1 MAEEKAS
8 AAVAAIGT
16 VKAPEE
22 KKTTLNNRDAETS
35 SPETYTRDRVD
46 EKSFAKFWEEVETY
60 LSVPTLGLVLLESAA
75 AFHGQTEIGD
85 VTAYELAHDN
95 PYDWH
100 LKEVS
105 EAPGPLLHKVCR
117 GSEGVKLKAVLKT
130 DGFIAWR
137 VLAFWFQASSMALLT
152 TMIMSPQRAEDLGD
166 LMSMIRDY
174 EMKFDQYDI

>member
-22 KKTTLNNRDAETS
+22 KKTTLNNRDAETF
-35 SPETYTRDRVD
+35 SPETYTGDRVD

-60 LSVPTLGLVLLESAA
+60 LSVPTLGLALLESAA

-95 PYDWH
+95 PYEWH
-100 LKEVS
+100 VKEVS
-105 EAPGPLLHKVCR
+105 KAPGPLLHKVCR

-130 DGFIAWR
+130 DGFNAWR